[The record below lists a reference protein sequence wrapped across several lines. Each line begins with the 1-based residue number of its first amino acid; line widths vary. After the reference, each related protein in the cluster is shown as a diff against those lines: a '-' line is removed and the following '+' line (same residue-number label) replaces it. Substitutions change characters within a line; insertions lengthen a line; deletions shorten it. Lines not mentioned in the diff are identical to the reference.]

1 MNTQRLTIKSQ
12 ELISAMQALAG
23 DHGHQEIRDLHLL
36 AAMLAQPEALIH
48 PLLAKLEIPETEL
61 AAALSQALNR
71 LPRVSGAQAYAAQE
85 ILDILHAAEKEADR
99 LGDDYIS
106 GEHILLGILDKGK
119 EAAKI
124 LKSMGLTADRLLIA
138 LKSYAEISG

>member
-85 ILDILHAAEKEADR
+85 ILDILHAAERK
-99 LGDDYIS
+99 
-106 GEHILLGILDKGK
+106 
-119 EAAKI
+119 
-124 LKSMGLTADRLLIA
+124 LTAWVMITSAASTSCWASWIKARKRPKL
-138 LKSYAEISG
+138 